1 MAKSKAELRA
11 INKWRKKN
19 IKTFLLNLNKTSDKD
34 VIEQLEKQPSKNGY
48 IKELIRNDIDKNKL
62 QNLSNK

>member
-19 IKTFLLNLNKTSDKD
+19 IKTFLLNKTSDKD

>member
-19 IKTFLLNLNKTSDKD
+19 IKTFLLNKTSAKD

-62 QNLSNK
+62 QNLINK

>member
-19 IKTFLLNLNKTSDKD
+19 IKTFLLNKTSDKD

-62 QNLSNK
+62 QNLINK